1 MFSVVRATICL
12 PLSLALLA
20 CGARSI
26 TDGTDSSTS
35 SETDASSTDSSSTG
49 DGDGDAGDGDGDG
62 DAGDGDG
69 DSRECTPPQPVT
81 AGFTV
86 SPATALTATCV
97 VIEEI
102 HDGDDLYHLE
112 LDCNGT
118 PVAVNVESTI
128 AVLPY
133 IEPMRMVELD
143 YRTDPGAPN
152 DRWLAVHRVGT
163 DTLMLGGVSA
173 SHLDPPGTTLA
184 ELFRNPGL
192 SVATEQPCAPLTDSC
207 GDYLRL
213 ALDVTV
219 ERFGLTGGPVF
230 DHGSWYADFLAFG
243 FAIEVESATR
253 RVAPTDCSDVPDE
266 WFALLAV
273 WFPSD

>member
-1 MFSVVRATICL
+1 MLRVPCL
-12 PLSLALLA
+12 SLSLALLG
-20 CGARSI
+20 CGAGPLPS
-26 TDGTDSSTS
+26 TSGGTDSSTS
-35 SETDASSTDSSSTG
+35 SDVDTGSTGDGDG

-62 DAGDGDG
+62 D
-69 DSRECTPPQPVT
+69 SLECTPPQPVT

-86 SPATALTATCV
+86 SPATPLTATCV

-102 HDGDDLYHLE
+102 HDGDDVYFLA

-128 AVLPY
+128 LALPY
-133 IEPMRMVELD
+133 IEPMTMIELD

-152 DRWLAVHRVGT
+152 DHWLAIHRVGT

-184 ELFRNPGL
+184 EFFRNPGL
-192 SVATEQPCAPLTDSC
+192 SVATDQPCDPATDSC

-219 ERFGLTGGPVF
+219 DRFGLTGGPVF

-253 RVAPTDCSDVPDE
+253 RVAPTECDDVPDE